1 MGEGSNVLAPLL
13 DINESS
19 GASEELLQ
27 RDTVPWDVLVQLTAW
42 EAGNLWHISWASI
55 LITLFSFMLS
65 LVSQMF
71 VGHLGELELA
81 GASITNIGIQG
92 LAYGI
97 MIGMASAV
105 QTVCGQAYGARRY
118 TAMGVVC
125 QRALILQLATAIP
138 IAFLYWYADPFL
150 RLIGQEADVAVAG
163 QLYARGLL
171 PQLFAFSLFCPMQ
184 RFLQA
189 QNIVNPVAYITLA
202 VLIFHTLASW
212 LVVFVLGSG
221 LLGAALT
228 LSFSWWVLVVLT
240 WGYIIC
246 SPACKETWTGLSL
259 LAFRGL
265 WGYAKLAFASAVML
279 ALEIWYVQGFV
290 LLTGFLPNSK
300 IALDSLSICINYWNW
315 DFQIVLGL
323 SYAASIRVGNEL
335 GAGHPKVARFSVIVV
350 TTASIAFSII
360 VTILAIILSL
370 FLNGIQPILSGVA
383 IGSGWQA
390 IVAYVNIGA
399 YYLIGLPIGCVLGYK
414 TSLGAAGI
422 WWGLI
427 IGVTVQ
433 TLALIV
439 LTARTNWD
447 KEVEKA
453 TQRLQQTGVA
463 PVIDIIA

>member
-1 MGEGSNVLAPLL
+1 MAEGSNVVVPLL
-13 DINESS
+13 DVDGSS
-19 GASEELLQ
+19 GAFEELL
-27 RDTVPWDVLVQLTAW
+27 RRESVPVGMLVRLAAW
-42 EAGNLWHISWASI
+42 EAGNLWRISWASI

-105 QTVCGQAYGARRY
+105 QTVCGQAYGARHY
-118 TAMGVVC
+118 MAMGVVC
-125 QRALILQLATAIP
+125 QRALVLQLATAIP
-138 IAFLYWYADPFL
+138 IAFLYWFAGPFL
-150 RLIGQEADVAVAG
+150 RLIGQEADVAAAG
-163 QLYARGLL
+163 QLYARGLV
-171 PQLFAFSLFCPMQ
+171 PQLLAFALFCPMQ

-202 VLIFHTLASW
+202 VLIFHTFASW
-212 LVVFVLGSG
+212 LSVFVLGLG

-240 WGYIIC
+240 WVYIIW

-265 WGYAKLAFASAVML
+265 RGYAKLAFASAVML
-279 ALEIWYVQGFV
+279 A
-290 LLTGFLPNSK
+290 
-300 IALDSLSICINYWNW
+300 
-315 DFQIVLGL
+315 
-323 SYAASIRVGNEL
+323 IRVGNEL
-335 GAGHPKVARFSVIVV
+335 GAGNPKVARFSVIVV
-350 TTASIAFSII
+350 VTASIAFSILVTLLVI
-360 VTILAIILSL
+360 VLRYPLSTLYTSSSRIIEAVISLMPLLAISV

-383 IGSGWQA
+383 VGSGWQA
-390 IVAYVNIGA
+390 IVAYVNVGA
-399 YYLIGLPIGCVLGYK
+399 YYLIGLPIGCILGYK

-427 IGVTVQ
+427 IGVTLQ
-433 TLALIV
+433 TIALIV
-439 LTARTNWD
+439 ITARTNWD

-453 TQRLQQTGVA
+453 MQRLHHTGVIPA
-463 PVIDIIA
+463 VDDVIA